1 MPAPIDRIFLT
12 ALVCLVP
19 CIALAQVPQWPTPQD
34 IDRALKA
41 NPFPSA
47 ERIGS
52 ESIPL
57 PPRIDP
63 KRGAIDIEA
72 LAKGKPPHPSIAVAP
87 SSAPTPLRIFITLDM
102 PRASLELL
110 TDQASRAGAV
120 LVLRGLKSQSMRET
134 LAAVSDLIGNR
145 KVAWIIDPEAF
156 ARFSVNKAP
165 SFVLAL
171 TDGGPEDAQRGCGA
185 GCATRAAFVSVAGD
199 VSLDYALEVM
209 LRRRPEAAARAE
221 AILKRLRA
229 S

>member
-1 MPAPIDRIFLT
+1 VPAPIDRIFLT
-12 ALVCLVP
+12 VLASVP
-19 CIALAQVPQWPTPQD
+19 CLALAQLPEWPTPQD

-41 NPFPSA
+41 NPFPNA

-52 ESIPL
+52 EPIPL
-57 PPRIDP
+57 PPRVDP

-87 SSAPTPLRIFITLDM
+87 VSAPTPLRIFITLDM

-134 LAAVSDLIGNR
+134 FAAVSDLIGKR
-145 KVAWIIDPEAF
+145 KVAWVIDPEAF
-156 ARFSVNKAP
+156 TRFGVNKAP
-165 SFVLAL
+165 TFVLAL
-171 TDGGPEDAQRGCGA
+171 NDGGSEDAQQGCG
-185 GCATRAAFVSVAGD
+185 GDCATRAAFVSVAGD
-199 VSLDYALEVM
+199 VTLDYALEAM